1 MNRVLAMSGLAGLG
15 VLTILV
21 GIYAEHFQPGAILA
35 APLLFGAGSV
45 IVAACMGKPL
55 VLKICLFALIVVGF
69 MSLRHR
75 DAMDLSV
82 DTSIVYRLAVWSAA
96 LVIGLAN
103 LPASIRYFQN
113 ASYLGLAAYV
123 LFAAASAIYSLTP
136 TYTLG
141 CAYGYLCML
150 LFMAAVVA
158 RLDLREVLYVA
169 MLAVGTH
176 VLVAVTLWFVAP
188 DIAIWKNWS
197 GSEERLAGL
206 LGHPFLMAE
215 VTSLFLLSGLVMW
228 RQRWLTTY
236 VFAFVGLLGGFAL
249 LLTQTRSSIVAV
261 AVALFST
268 GRFRPASI
276 VALTVAF
283 LSGVIAIY
291 AVPGALDEI
300 ALQASRR
307 GNVEGTLT
315 LSGRMHI
322 WQESLRMFAER
333 PLFGYGYATT
343 RTLFSGEF
351 VTSSA
356 KGEAPPHAHNIIVQS
371 LVTTGLIGTLLL
383 LIPLVVPLIHS
394 MRHRDGLAN
403 PLIWCVVLT
412 GFTGIGPI
420 GGAPQVMT
428 LFWMLSLLMTQ
439 ADKPATL
446 AMQAANQSAQVRFAR
461 TRVRVRWRPL
471 VENREIMKT

>member
-15 VLTILV
+15 ALTILV

-35 APLLFGAGSV
+35 VPLLFGAGSV

-55 VLKICLFALIVVGF
+55 ALKVCLFALIVFGF

-75 DAMDLSV
+75 DAMDVSI
-82 DTSIVYRLAVWSAA
+82 DTSIVYRLAVWSAV
-96 LVIGLAN
+96 LVIGVAN

-113 ASYLGLAAYV
+113 ASYLGLAAYI
-123 LFAAASAIYSLTP
+123 LFAAASATYSLTP

-150 LFMAAVVA
+150 LFMAAVIA
-158 RLDLREVLYVA
+158 RLDLREVLSVA

-176 VLVAVTLWFVAP
+176 VLVAVILWFVAP
-188 DIAIWKNWS
+188 DIVIWKNWS
-197 GSEERLAGL
+197 ESEERLAGL
-206 LGHPFLMAE
+206 LGHPFIMAD

-228 RQRWLTTY
+228 RQRWLTTH
-236 VFAFVGLLGGFAL
+236 VFAIVGLLGGFAL
-249 LLTQTRSSIVAV
+249 LLTQTRSAIVAV

-268 GRFRPASI
+268 GKFRPASI
-276 VALTVAF
+276 VALTFAF
-283 LSGVIAIY
+283 LSGLIAIY
-291 AVPGALDEI
+291 AVPGALDAI
-300 ALQASRR
+300 ALQASRS

-315 LSGRMHI
+315 LTGRIHI

-343 RTLFSGEF
+343 RTLFPSEF

-356 KGEAPPHAHNIIVQS
+356 KGEVPPHAHNIIVQS
-371 LVTTGLIGTLLL
+371 LVTTGIIGTLLL

-394 MRHRDGLAN
+394 LRHRDGLAN

-428 LFWMLSLLMTQ
+428 LFWMLSLLMLQVSSPSTVTRME
-439 ADKPATL
+439 DEF
-446 AMQAANQSAQVRFAR
+446 SAQFERRQVK
-461 TRVRVRWRPL
+461 VRPL
-471 VENREIMKT
+471 ASP